1 MTVAETARVRE
12 RPVRGWAI
20 VLAQELRDLWLGG
33 RALLLC
39 LGFSALLGT
48 IAYLV
53 ATNTDLNFLERRE
66 AVSLTLQ
73 VATAVGGLLALLA
86 AADAISGER
95 ERGTLETVLLTPV
108 SRREIAVGKLLASLS
123 LWLAAFVITIPYV
136 WFLGRGI
143 DIARDALAAG
153 FVVGTLLAVFLAAL
167 GMLISLFSSSNRFG
181 LSLSLFL
188 LLALFAPTQLPTQAE
203 KGWAGDLLIRLD
215 PMSAGEHYI
224 GKLIV
229 SGHSWTQRDAAPVA
243 AARRDRAHGGSR
255 DPERSVPGP
264 AWWWFAVRRR
274 LAFLAAIS
282 ALALAPSAPAADAA
296 GDISVKVDR
305 AYRARDRREVRVP
318 NDDHEQ
324 RPGDGARSRGAPERA
339 RPARRRLRRPR
350 GLVDKPDEVLDPIPA
365 GGSTSV
371 TWGGQ
376 AVNSGRIGLYVAVL
390 DRSGTARPPA
400 MGSTIRM
407 DVTARRNLN
416 AGAWRRSQ
424 PESQHFLALLTL
436 GVSLSRR
443 RFRRDEG
450 S

>member
-1 MTVAETARVRE
+1 MTAVAETARVRE

-20 VLAQELRDLWLGG
+20 VLAQELRDSAGEH
-33 RALLLC
+33 C
-39 LGFSALLGT
+39 LGFSALLST

-229 SGHSWTQRDAAPVA
+229 SGHSWTARDAAPVA

-296 GDISVKVDR
+296 GDISVKSH
-305 AYRARDRREVRVP
+305 AYRARDRREVRFRTTITNNGSATARDLVAHL
-318 NDDHEQ
+318 NVLDLRGDVYVD
-324 RPGDGARSRGAPERA
+324 PGLIANRT
-339 RPARRRLRRPR
+339 
-350 GLVDKPDEVLDPIPA
+350 KYLDPIPA

-390 DRSGTARPPA
+390 DRSGTARV
-400 MGSTIRM
+400 RRQW
-407 DVTARRNLN
+407 ARRS
-416 AGAWRRSQ
+416 GW
-424 PESQHFLALLTL
+424 T
-436 GVSLSRR
+436 SLH
-443 RFRRDEG
+443 DG
-450 S
+450 I